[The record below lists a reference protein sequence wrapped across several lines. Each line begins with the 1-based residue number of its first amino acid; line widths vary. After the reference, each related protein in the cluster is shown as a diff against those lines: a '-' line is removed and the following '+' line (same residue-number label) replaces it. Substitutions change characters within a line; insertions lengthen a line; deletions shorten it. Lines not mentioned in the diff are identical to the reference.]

1 MNTLHRWFRLAFF
14 YAFQLGFVRPVLKW
28 YWGAH
33 FRRRASV
40 PKGPCIVVANHNS
53 HLDAPVLM
61 TMFPIG
67 RLAHIH
73 PVAAA
78 DYFGKTAW
86 RRTIVMV
93 GMNAMAIARTS
104 APGRDVLQPT
114 IEALEAG
121 ETLIFFPEGSRGTP
135 GVIGAFKPGIGM
147 IVKSVPGVLVVPV
160 FLAGAERSL
169 PRGRS
174 VPLPLGIDVIIG
186 KPRTYS
192 PLLDAREIA
201 DMVRADVL
209 ALAPPP
215 PSVPGP
221 RPTPPVRVA
230 CCGVDREANH
240 ALFLALTERLG
251 AAGRTIG
258 ISDEILEADGAGL
271 RASDGFPLAR
281 SRMMA
286 KALAWAFRTGGMY
299 RGNRFA
305 EMIQRA
311 RVDEALQDGRTARF
325 VVGDGSPLV
334 DLLAWGEA
342 EFYSGSFDEKGQQQL
357 LLYVSGERR
366 IPFSKW
372 ARFIRKA
379 PEVWL
384 LSVFDLAHPPA
395 PDVLVLTKRDPGS
408 LMERIRSQGRV
419 LEPWENEAS
428 LGRLQEGYLQVAA
441 ALRKRRIE
449 VVLLDALD
457 LDVGRAAEEVERACR
472 RLALRGAEAP
482 P

>member
-1 MNTLHRWFRLAFF
+1 VNPLQRWLRLAFF

-28 YWGAH
+28 YWGARY
-33 FRRRASV
+33 RRRTSL

-61 TMFPIG
+61 TMFPIS
-67 RLAHIH
+67 RIAHIH

-93 GMNAMAIARTS
+93 GMNAMAIARAA

-121 ETLIFFPEGSRGTP
+121 ETLIFFPEGSRGSP
-135 GVIGAFKPGIGM
+135 GVIGAFKPGIGL
-147 IVKSVPGVLVVPV
+147 IVKGVPGVLVVPV
-160 FLAGAERSL
+160 FLSGAERSL

-174 VPLPLGIDVIIG
+174 FPLPLGIDVHIG
-186 KPRTYS
+186 KPRSYS
-192 PLLDAREIA
+192 PLLEAREIA

-215 PSVPGP
+215 PPVPGP

-230 CCGVDREANH
+230 CCGIDREANH

-258 ISDEILEADGAGL
+258 ISKDIVESDQEGL
-271 RASDGFPLAR
+271 RPSEGFPLAR
-281 SRMMA
+281 SRMVP

-305 EMIQRA
+305 EMIERA
-311 RVDEALQDGRTARF
+311 RLDEALQDGRTARF

-342 EFYSGSFDEKGQQQL
+342 EIYGGAFDEKGQQQL

-366 IPFSKW
+366 IPVSQW

-379 PEVWL
+379 PGVWL
-384 LSVFDLAHPPA
+384 LNVFDLAHPPT
-395 PDVLVLTKRDPGS
+395 PDVLVLIQRDARS
-408 LMERIRSQGRV
+408 VMERIRSQGRV
-419 LEPWENEAS
+419 FESWENETM
-428 LGRLQEGYLQVAA
+428 LGRLQEGYNQVAA

-449 VVLLDALD
+449 VITLDALD
-457 LDVGRAAEEVERACR
+457 LDVGRAAEEVEAACR
-472 RLALRGAEAP
+472 RLALKGVEAP
-482 P
+482 T

>member
-1 MNTLHRWFRLAFF
+1 M
-14 YAFQLGFVRPVLKW
+14 
-28 YWGAH
+28 
-33 FRRRASV
+33 
-40 PKGPCIVVANHNS
+40 
-53 HLDAPVLM
+53 M
-61 TMFPIG
+61 
-67 RLAHIH
+67 
-73 PVAAA
+73 
-78 DYFGKTAW
+78 
-86 RRTIVMV
+86 
-93 GMNAMAIARTS
+93 
-104 APGRDVLQPT
+104 
-114 IEALEAG
+114 
-121 ETLIFFPEGSRGTP
+121 
-135 GVIGAFKPGIGM
+135 
-147 IVKSVPGVLVVPV
+147 VKSVPGVLIVPV

-209 ALAPPP
+209 ALAPSP

-230 CCGVDREANH
+230 CCGIDREANH

-258 ISDEILEADGAGL
+258 ISDEIWEGDAAGL

-281 SRMMA
+281 SRMA
-286 KALAWAFRTGGMY
+286 PRALAWAFRTGGLY

-325 VVGDGSPLV
+325 VVGDGNPLV

-342 EFYSGSFDEKGQQQL
+342 EFYTGSFDEKGQQQL

-366 IPFSKW
+366 IPLSKW
-372 ARFIRKA
+372 TRFIRKA

-384 LSVFDLAHPPA
+384 LSVFDLAQPPA
-395 PDVLVLTKRDPGS
+395 PDVLVLTTRDPAS

-419 LEPWENEAS
+419 LESWENEAF
-428 LGRLQEGYLQVAA
+428 LGRLQEGYRQIAA

-449 VVLLDALD
+449 VVTLDALD
-457 LDVGRAAEEVERACR
+457 LDVGRAAEGVERACR

>member
-1 MNTLHRWFRLAFF
+1 MNTLRRLLRLAFF

-33 FRRRASV
+33 YRRRASV

-61 TMFPIG
+61 TMFPIR

-86 RRTIVMV
+86 RRTIVMG
-93 GMNAMAIARTS
+93 GMNAMAIARAAS
-104 APGRDVLQPT
+104 PGRDVLQPT

-147 IVKSVPGVLVVPV
+147 MVKSVPGVLVVPV

-192 PLLDAREIA
+192 PLLDARDIA

-230 CCGVDREANH
+230 CCGIDREANH

-258 ISDEILEADGAGL
+258 ISNEILEADEAGV
-271 RASDGFPLAR
+271 RPSDGFPLAR
-281 SRMMA
+281 SRMMP

-299 RGNRFA
+299 RGKRFA

-311 RVDEALQDGRTARF
+311 RVDEALHDGRTARF

-357 LLYVSGERR
+357 RLYVSGERR

-384 LSVFDLAHPPA
+384 LNVFDLAHPPA
-395 PDVLVLTKRDPGS
+395 PDVLVLTTREPGS
-408 LMERIRSQGRV
+408 VMERIRSQGRV
-419 LEPWENEAS
+419 LESFENETF
-428 LGRLQEGYLQVAA
+428 LGRLQEGYRLVASV
-441 ALRKRRIE
+441 LRKRRIE
-449 VVLLDALD
+449 VVTLDALD
-457 LDVGRAAEEVERACR
+457 LDVGRAADEVEAACR